1 MSSKNNTVTEKKH
14 KNRKKLKYGSIATAI
29 TVVFIA
35 AVVLLNIIV
44 KAVSNQYNLKLDLT
58 SAKLYEISDST
69 LDYMKNLNQDVEI
82 ACTYKESEMQ
92 TNENMKMVYEVL
104 EKYKQSSDHVK
115 LVFFD
120 TTEDPDILQKYQ
132 ADYSGTINAG
142 DIIIKSGS
150 QVRTVKTSEM
160 FDVDQNKLQYYYY
173 GQVSYKDCITGFSGE
188 QKLTSA
194 IMYVTDADPKK
205 VAFITQSNGENIFN
219 QQNAYSVQA
228 LQQLYENNGYDVV
241 NVDITSDDISA
252 DTYDVAVLPA
262 PQNDLTEDGIKKLT
276 DFLYNNGDYSKQLMY
291 FADYTQSATPNINEF
306 LELWGIQV
314 DDCIVRESDSSKNQQ
329 ATISLGTAAF
339 PVASIVE
346 AGDDETSYS
355 EGISNTSLPI
365 ITPLSKSIKLLWDSN
380 NERSTQALLKTD
392 DTCYEYPLSALKKSS
407 DSSEESSEAENET
420 EFDENSAEKGEQ
432 VIMAAGRRSTAM
444 GEVINTSTVFVAGSM
459 SLVDMYLTQ
468 SSSYNNGSYVMNA
481 INVATGKGGGLT
493 IESKDMTAKTI
504 TISQGQAS
512 LVRNIVVIFIPVIV
526 IAIGVVVFIRRRR
539 K

>member
-1 MSSKNNTVTEKKH
+1 MV
-14 KNRKKLKYGSIATAI
+14 RRVRIA
-29 TVVFIA
+29 
-35 AVVLLNIIV
+35 
-44 KAVSNQYNLKLDLT
+44 
-58 SAKLYEISDST
+58 
-69 LDYMKNLNQDVEI
+69 
-82 ACTYKESEMQ
+82 
-92 TNENMKMVYEVL
+92 
-104 EKYKQSSDHVK
+104 
-115 LVFFD
+115 
-120 TTEDPDILQKYQ
+120 
-132 ADYSGTINAG
+132 
-142 DIIIKSGS
+142 
-150 QVRTVKTSEM
+150 
-160 FDVDQNKLQYYYY
+160 
-173 GQVSYKDCITGFSGE
+173 
-188 QKLTSA
+188 
-194 IMYVTDADPKK
+194 
-205 VAFITQSNGENIFN
+205 
-219 QQNAYSVQA
+219 
-228 LQQLYENNGYDVV
+228 YDVTT
-241 NVDITSDDISA
+241 VDITSDDISA
-252 DTYDVAVLPA
+252 ETYDVAVLPA

-346 AGDDETSYS
+346 AGDEDTSYS
-355 EGISNTSLPI
+355 DGLSNTTLPI
-365 ITPLSKSIKLLWDSN
+365 IAPLSKSVKLLWDSN

-407 DSSEESSEAENET
+407 DSSEESSAENET

-432 VIMAAGRRSTAM
+432 IIMAAGKRSTAM

-493 IESKDMTAKTI
+493 IASKDMTAKTI
-504 TISQGQAS
+504 TISQGQAA
-512 LVRNIVVIFIPVIV
+512 LVRNIVVVFIPVIV